1 MKNNKGFSLVEL
13 IIVIAIMAILVGVIA
28 PQLILYI
35 EKSRVAAD
43 TQYCDS
49 IREAITIA
57 CSDIAVINDPAS
69 QAAIKWYT
77 SFPDAGGANY
87 WVKEF
92 AYGYTSADTAFGR
105 TVRDI
110 MGWKV
115 GDQAEVLSG
124 IKSKARQHSCDMGIM
139 ASKSNTLYIYIA
151 NSDRQCNGNFTSNP
165 ENCICSPVW
174 KEESF
179 AQ

>member
-57 CSDIAVINDPAS
+57 CSDITVINDSAS
-69 QAAIKWYT
+69 QPAIEWYM
-77 SFPDAGGANY
+77 SFPGDGGDSY
-87 WVKEF
+87 WTKEF
-92 AYGYTSADTAFGR
+92 AYGYTSGNTAFGR

-110 MGWKV
+110 MGWEV

-124 IKSKARQHSCDMGIM
+124 IRSKAKDHGCNMGIRN
-139 ASKSNTLYIYIA
+139 ANSNTMYVYIT
-151 NSDRQCNGNFTSNP
+151 NSDRQCNGNFTSSP
-165 ENCICSPVW
+165 ENCICAPVW
-174 KEESF
+174 SEDSVD
-179 AQ
+179 